1 VKVQYNRGSKGF
13 TDGQLLE
20 GEKRGQGERGGGGVV
35 YNGAMFQK
43 KMSVS
48 LLFTRGVEYR

>member
-1 VKVQYNRGSKGF
+1 VRVQYNRGSKGF

-20 GEKRGQGERGGGGVV
+20 GEKRGQGERV

-43 KMSVS
+43 KMAVS

>member
-1 VKVQYNRGSKGF
+1 VRVQYNRGSKGF

-20 GEKRGQGERGGGGVV
+20 GEKRGQGEGGVV

-43 KMSVS
+43 KMAVS

>member
-1 VKVQYNRGSKGF
+1 VRVQYNRESKGF

-20 GEKRGQGERGGGGVV
+20 GEKWGQGERGGVV

-43 KMSVS
+43 KMAVS

>member
-1 VKVQYNRGSKGF
+1 
-13 TDGQLLE
+13 
-20 GEKRGQGERGGGGVV
+20 VV

-43 KMSVS
+43 KMAVS

>member
-1 VKVQYNRGSKGF
+1 VRVQYNRGSKGF

-20 GEKRGQGERGGGGVV
+20 GEKRGQGERGGGVV

-43 KMSVS
+43 KMAVS